1 MLATASHGSEKFV
14 DVERFAKLGE
24 NVFTLELLHGTLR
37 GRGDDNHA
45 FLTGAVIFQGLQHVE
60 TRARPHHQVE
70 HDGVVS
76 LDLDS
81 ADGFLAVGCLL
92 DLESLT
98 TQDNTRTRSRIA
110 RSSSTTRTHGLDTAA
125 EVCARIARRGN
136 A

>member
-1 MLATASHGSEKFV
+1 MLATPPHGSEKFV

-24 NVFTLELLHGTLR
+24 DVFILELVHGTLR

-60 TRARPHHQVE
+60 TRARSHHQVE

-81 ADGFLAVGCLL
+81 ADGFMAVGCLL
-92 DLESLT
+92 DLESLP
-98 TQDNTRTRSRIA
+98 TQDNTNEITDSPIVIDDQDA
-110 RSSSTTRTHGLDTAA
+110 RLGHSSSSMRPNREEGVT
-125 EVCARIARRGN
+125 
-136 A
+136 